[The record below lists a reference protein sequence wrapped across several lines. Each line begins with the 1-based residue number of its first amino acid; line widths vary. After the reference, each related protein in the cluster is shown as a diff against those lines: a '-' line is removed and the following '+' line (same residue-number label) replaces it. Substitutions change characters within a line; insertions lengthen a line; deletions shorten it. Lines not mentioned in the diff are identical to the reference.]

1 MGVALAFRQMV
12 RRPETEGADR
22 PDMTALG
29 IEEGVVY
36 EMVIVTLSPDGSPHA
51 AAIGCTFLRDADGW
65 RALSKLA
72 RGSVTSANLL
82 RRGDAVLNVVDE
94 EVLVEAALDLG
105 VVEMGFER
113 IEGFDVP
120 AIRDAVAAIPVKAR
134 FLAQDDVWHRLELR
148 PFSVHLGR
156 GSRRPFTR
164 SLAALVEAA
173 VHASRIPVFER
184 SDPARAEEL
193 RLRVKELISLAE
205 RLGSTDRVRAICGAI
220 RRKYGIV
227 D

>member
-1 MGVALAFRQMV
+1 MGVALTFRRMA
-12 RRPETEGADR
+12 RRSETEGVDR
-22 PDMTALG
+22 PDLTALG

-51 AAIGCTFLRDADGW
+51 AAVGCTFLRDADGW

-72 RGSVTSANLL
+72 RDSATSANLL
-82 RRGDAVLNVVDE
+82 RRADAVLNVVGE

-120 AIRDAVAAIPVKAR
+120 AIMGAVAAVPVKAR
-134 FLAQDDVWHRLELR
+134 FLAQDDVWHRLEMR
-148 PFSVHLGR
+148 PLSVHIGR

-193 RLRVKELISLAE
+193 RLRVRELLSLAE
-205 RLGSTDRVRAICGAI
+205 RLGPNDRVRAICGAI
-220 RRKYGIV
+220 RRKYGI

>member
-1 MGVALAFRQMV
+1 MAQ
-12 RRPETEGADR
+12 RPETEGADR
-22 PDMTALG
+22 PDITALG
-29 IEEGVVY
+29 VEEGTVY
-36 EMVIVTLSPDGSPHA
+36 ELVIVTLSSDGSPHV
-51 AAIGCTFLRDADGW
+51 AAIGCTFLRDAEGW

-72 RGSVTSANLL
+72 RDSVTSANLL

-120 AIRDAVAAIPVKAR
+120 AIRDAAAAVAVKAR
-134 FLAQDDVWHRLELR
+134 FLAQDDVWHRFELR
-148 PFSVHLGR
+148 PVSVHLGR

-184 SDPARAEEL
+184 SAPARAEEL

-205 RLGSTDRVRAICGAI
+205 RLGPTDRVRAICGAI
-220 RRKYGIV
+220 RRKYGII